1 MSLVGADGIGRQQLG
16 KRCHL
21 SRRDAGLDERHA
33 RALKVGDHL
42 VHQQVCN
49 RLGLLASHT
58 GSGGL
63 KELGK
68 LRVAGDLL
76 GIGRLNAKIGLKTGA
91 LGIGQLGN
99 LTSAAIDEL
108 VVQIERRQVGV
119 GEQTIVVGRLLHTHD
134 HGALA
139 AGLPVAGLLIDN
151 AALLEHLGLAANLVG
166 KAVVQAL
173 KRVEVLKLGFGT
185 QLGLAATAQRHV
197 AVAAHRTLLHGA
209 VRNAQRHKDATEL
222 FHKQASLLRRTQVG
236 LGDELDQR
244 RAAAVVVD
252 ERLGGGG
259 NAALGTTHVHHLG
272 SVLLHVDAQNADGHR
287 VGTVLATLG
296 HLQVGRVIAGQ
307 MAGALIALAHG
318 RRHGRGQALGVGRGA
333 RQALGLGLA
342 KRAIGALCSAATSH
356 VQVQVTV
363 HGKGDRTLRGLEV
376 LGHIGIEVVLA
387 VEHRVALDLAV
398 GGEAGLN
405 DALDGALVGHRQG
418 AGQAQTHRTHVG
430 VGLVIVAELAV
441 AEHLG
446 IECGELGMN
455 LQADHGLPILQD
467 LGKLLHYSSPP
478 FPAKS
483 GATESAGAPVA
494 ASAKPRSRARAN
506 VSS

>member
-1 MSLVGADGIGRQQLG
+1 M
-16 KRCHL
+16 
-21 SRRDAGLDERHA
+21 
-33 RALKVGDHL
+33 
-42 VHQQVCN
+42 
-49 RLGLLASHT
+49 
-58 GSGGL
+58 
-63 KELGK
+63 
-68 LRVAGDLL
+68 
-76 GIGRLNAKIGLKTGA
+76 
-91 LGIGQLGN
+91 
-99 LTSAAIDEL
+99 
-108 VVQIERRQVGV
+108 
-119 GEQTIVVGRLLHTHD
+119 
-134 HGALA
+134 
-139 AGLPVAGLLIDN
+139 AGLLIDDS
-151 AALLEHLGLAANLVG
+151 ALLEHLGLTADLVG
-166 KAVVQAL
+166 KAVMQAL
-173 KRVEVLKLGFGT
+173 KRVEVLELGLGT
-185 QLGLAATAQRHV
+185 QLGLAAAAQRHV
-197 AVAAHRTLLHGA
+197 AIAAHGTLLHGA
-209 VRNAQRHKDATEL
+209 VRNAQRHKDAAEL
-222 FHKQASLLRRTQVG
+222 LHKQASLLGRAQVG

-252 ERLGGGG
+252 ERLGRGG
-259 NAALGTTHVHHLG
+259 NAALGAAHVNHLG
-272 SVLLHVDAQNADGHR
+272 GVLLHVDAQDADGHR

-307 MAGALIALAHG
+307 VAGALVALAHG

-342 KRAIGALCSAATSH
+342 KRAFGALGGTATGH
-356 VQVQVTV
+356 IQIKVTV

-398 GGEAGLN
+398 GGETGLD
-405 DALDGALVGHRQG
+405 DALDSALVGHRQG
-418 AGQAQTHRTHVG
+418 AGQAQAHRAHVG

-446 IECGELGMN
+446 IECGELGVD